1 MELATLVDRVLPGP
15 GSQLDRTSQAVQ
27 ASVRKVAESP
37 VGRPLAAALRGNEW
51 LGHPLHPVVIALPV
65 GAWCVSGW
73 YDVRSAASGDP
84 RDEHAAD
91 GALAIGVVGAVAAAV
106 TGLVQ
111 YLDADGAVRR
121 ETAVHAALNNAAL
134 GLYLASYAM
143 RKRGRRPL
151 GRKLSAI
158 GLGIVGVSGYLGGD
172 IAFRYGVGVRPQA
185 LLEPAV
191 RHR

>member
-15 GSQLDRTSQAVQ
+15 GSQLDRASQAAQ
-27 ASVRKVAESP
+27 ASVRKVVESP
-37 VGRPLAAALRGNEW
+37 AGRPLAAALRGNEW

-65 GAWCVSGW
+65 GAWCVTGW

-91 GALAIGVVGAVAAAV
+91 GALAIGVVGAVVAAV

-111 YLDADGAVRR
+111 YLDADGAARR
-121 ETAVHAALNNAAL
+121 QTAVHAAVNNAAL
-134 GLYLASYAM
+134 GLYLGSWAM

-151 GRKLSAI
+151 GRKLSAV
-158 GLGIVGVSGYLGGD
+158 GLGLVGVSGYLGGD
-172 IAFRYGVGVRPQA
+172 LAYRHGVGVRPQA
-185 LLEPAV
+185 LGVPA
-191 RHR
+191 